1 MACLP
6 TPSFMLQL
14 VRKKGGMEGLKW
26 RKIKTEDIVPQLKG
40 RNPPLWGQNNAE
52 AEFCKAGQGSGEA
65 VIHSAREEKATQL
78 PQAEDAINE
87 SRVHILLYST
97 GPRLKWKE
105 WFNLPS
111 LPVCFVC
118 EIWWRL
124 CACIM
129 NIHWL
134 KSIKYTEAVT
144 TIWHYTSAPET
155 GYAIQLNVTCHS
167 RSRTVDEAWK
177 KFLHFTKQTYRLKWS
192 KLMKFS

>member
-1 MACLP
+1 MACCP
-6 TPSFMLQL
+6 TPNFMLQL
-14 VRKKGGMEGLKW
+14 VRKKEGMEGLKW
-26 RKIKTEDIVPQLKG
+26 RKIKTEQLKG

-52 AEFCKAGQGSGEA
+52 AKFCKAGRGSGEV
-65 VIHSAREEKATQL
+65 VIHSSREEKATQL

-87 SRVHILLYST
+87 SRAHILLYSS

-105 WFNLPS
+105 WFN

-144 TIWHYTSAPET
+144 TIWHYTAALET
-155 GYAIQLNVTCHS
+155 GYAIRLNGTRKTS
-167 RSRTVDEAWK
+167 DEA
-177 KFLHFTKQTYRLKWS
+177 
-192 KLMKFS
+192 